1 MVKALK
7 SFLNFTS
14 YFLQEY
20 FLVNMKADNIKTKEP
35 HISTISLHETNVK
48 VVKLLFGHILT
59 MRNCHNSTCQQTTVM
74 VN

>member
-1 MVKALK
+1 MIKALK

-35 HISTISLHETNVK
+35 FLYMK
-48 VVKLLFGHILT
+48 R
-59 MRNCHNSTCQQTTVM
+59 M
-74 VN
+74 